1 MSENEVQMMK
11 KLLLLYNCLYLQS
24 GLICQLQCSPT
35 EVNLA
40 DRRLVMLMSESAV
53 LGKNMFFLVI
63 SLRGQ
68 SWEAVVGMNH
78 ACTGKMLQQQNVCNC
93 RCVAVP

>member
-1 MSENEVQMMK
+1 MK
-11 KLLLLYNCLYLQS
+11 QLLLVYNCLRLYLQS
-24 GLICQLQCSPT
+24 GLIYQLQCSPT

-40 DRRLVMLMSESAV
+40 DFRLLMLMSENAV
-53 LGKNMFFLVI
+53 LIKNMFFLAV

-68 SWEAVVGMNH
+68 SWEAVVGMNR

-93 RCVAVP
+93 RCLAVPR